1 VSGGQLTVTVI
12 PYGETSERNLFDNQN
27 AQNTIN
33 SFCFDKVLLFNLK
46 SGFKRNVGS
55 GESFTLQ

>member
-33 SFCFDKVLLFNLK
+33 SF
-46 SGFKRNVGS
+46 
-55 GESFTLQ
+55 